1 MPCIPRWKRQVG
13 VTPVERPHPTSL
25 RSATFPKGEGCGH
38 EVCLRWKR
46 QARVLQRARPHP
58 ASLRSATFP
67 KGEGCGH
74 EVCLRWERQIEST
87 LQNRAG
93 VPARF
98 RKRTGHDL
106 IRPRCARPPSPKGK
120 TVATKSACDGNGRL
134 AHCRGHD
141 LIRPRC
147 ARPPSPKGKAVAKK
161 SACVGNGRL
170 AQSAK
175 FQRTPSRSPSPSH
188 RNYPS
193 PVRPHPPRCGRTFF
207 HLLHQIFLDSHP
219 LPSL

>member
-1 MPCIPRWKRQVG
+1 M
-13 VTPVERPHPTSL
+13 
-25 RSATFPKGEGCGH
+25 RSI
-38 EVCLRWKR
+38 LRWK
-46 QARVLQRARPHP
+46 
-58 ASLRSATFP
+58 
-67 KGEGCGH
+67 
-74 EVCLRWERQIEST
+74 RQIEST

-120 TVATKSACDGNGRL
+120 AVATKSACDGNGRL
-134 AHCRGHD
+134 AYCRGHD

-147 ARPPSPKGKAVAKK
+147 ARPPSPKEKAVAMK

-170 AQSAK
+170 SQPCRIAPVYPPGSESVQGTTSSGLAALGHLPQGGRLWRRSLSAME
-175 FQRTPSRSPSPSH
+175 TAGSRSPQSSNAPRLAH
-188 RNYPS
+188 LPRPTETIHP